1 MTFKEMENQ
10 LPPYVS
16 YKTLIQLISNL
27 KEALPAY
34 FDTSYLSDT
43 FSIITAT
50 QLTHALSFLNL
61 INNDYSPS
69 MRLKVLAPS
78 SGAHHAALL
87 RQVAEEA
94 YPFVF
99 KGLDIKKATYAEL
112 QSIFLNTYHM
122 EDVVCR
128 RCVKFFIELSADA
141 GIPLSLQLIHEF
153 E

>member
-99 KGLDIKKATYAEL
+99 KGFDIRKATYAEL
-112 QSIFLNTYHM
+112 QNAFLSTYQM
-122 EDVVCR
+122 EDAVCC
-128 RCVKFFIELSADA
+128 RCIKFFIELSADA
-141 GIPLSLQLIHEF
+141 GIPLSFQLIQEF

>member
-1 MTFKEMENQ
+1 MPFKEMGNQ

-27 KEALPAY
+27 KEVLPAY

-43 FSIITAT
+43 FSIVTAT

-61 INNDYSPS
+61 INNDYSPAT
-69 MRLKVLAPS
+69 RLKVLAPAT
-78 SGAHHAALL
+78 GAHHAALL

-99 KGLDIKKATYAEL
+99 MMLDIKKATYAEL
-112 QSIFLNTYHM
+112 QNAFLNTYQM
-122 EDVVCR
+122 EDAVCR
-128 RCVKFFIELSADA
+128 RCIKFFIELSADA
-141 GIPLSLQLIHEF
+141 GIPLSFQLIQEL